1 MATTVSKLAGVF
13 VASLLFAT
21 TYMTAV
27 AQDSPGPRD
36 WTRIAAKGAAIAAA
50 EPAATA
56 LRDQLADDEA
66 RRGFDIGLAVA
77 EKDTLPG
84 PGKQRI
90 HDTLPVGEQAGYDA
104 AVAYSLERNRKA
116 QAVMKESEQSTL
128 SALRPAGDFRES
140 TSASKTSILAL
151 IAPTYIG
158 DLKVE
163 TGWHLLISFTS
174 TQKTKPL
181 VEIGRTA
188 PVTDHDGNLTFPSGS
203 GATSRF
209 VSLDNGR
216 YYADFDVLREGFEA
230 GAPYYYI
237 VNVFGD
243 GAAAAARDQRTGRFT
258 MAGTGAPGY
267 VCDDHEVHGID
278 GSVSECKPYLCQAG
292 QCLKQCAS
300 VDDCAAPAAC
310 TPSGECVYPGN

>member
-1 MATTVSKLAGVF
+1 MASTVSKLARVCLAF
-13 VASLLFAT
+13 LVLAT
-21 TYMTAV
+21 TCLTAA
-27 AQDSPGPRD
+27 AQESSGPRNWD
-36 WTRIAAKGAAIAAA
+36 RVAAKGAAIAAA

-84 PGKQRI
+84 PGKQQV
-90 HDTLPVGEQAGYDA
+90 HDVLPPEEQAGYDA
-104 AVAYSLERNRKA
+104 GVAYSLERNRKA
-116 QAVMKESEQSTL
+116 EAVMKESEQSTL
-128 SALRPAGDFRES
+128 SALRPAGDFKQ
-140 TSASKTSILAL
+140 SASATHKSLLAL

-174 TQKTKPL
+174 TQKSKPL
-181 VEIGRTA
+181 VEVGRTA

-267 VCDDHEVHGID
+267 ICDDHEVHGID

-300 VDDCAAPAAC
+300 LDDCAAPAAC
-310 TPSGECVYPGN
+310 TPSGECVYPSN